1 MQVSNHFR
9 YSLYF
14 KLTVISNLFNFNPK
28 CRYIGG
34 GMHFFF
40 IKVETLLEL
49 SKVSIWYNFLE
60 KSGSI
65 G

>member
-34 GMHFFF
+34 GMHLFFF
-40 IKVETLLEL
+40 YQSWDITWIIQGQQSLVR
-49 SKVSIWYNFLE
+49 
-60 KSGSI
+60 
-65 G
+65 